1 MDLSISEFA
10 QRSGVSP
17 HALRHWHQQGILLPA
32 TVDAKTGYRAYTPD
46 QLGQAR
52 PVHSLL
58 SP

>member
-1 MDLSISEFA
+1 MSAFA

-17 HALRHWHQQGILLPA
+17 HALRHWLQQGILLPA
-32 TVDAKTGYRAYTPD
+32 TMGANTGYRVYTPD
-46 QLGQAR
+46 QFGQAR